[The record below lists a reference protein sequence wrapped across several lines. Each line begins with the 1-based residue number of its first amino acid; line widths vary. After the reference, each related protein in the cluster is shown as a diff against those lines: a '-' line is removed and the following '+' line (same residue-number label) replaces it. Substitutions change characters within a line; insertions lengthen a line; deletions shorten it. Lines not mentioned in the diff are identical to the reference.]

1 MAISLEL
8 IKELREK
15 SGAGMADCKNALTE
29 ADGDIELAMDLLRKK
44 GIAKAAKRS
53 DRETGEGL
61 VKVATNDDN
70 NQGYMFE
77 LCAETD
83 FVVRS
88 EQFQTFAAKLLEVV
102 KAARVDTKEA
112 LMDIDL
118 DDAGTV
124 GQTLESLSSVVGEKL
139 ELKQYAIVTS
149 GGTVGAY
156 SHAGEQIGAL
166 VAIDRPNEPE
176 LARDLAM
183 QVAASNPKCIAPA
196 DVKAEDLEREK
207 DIYAE
212 QLKKEGK
219 PEAMIEKIMSGK
231 VNKYYEEVCLTEQ
244 EFIKDETKRIK
255 QLLGEAKIE
264 KFVRFAL

>member
-29 ADGDIELAMDLLRKK
+29 ANGDLEQAMDLLRKK

-70 NQGYMFE
+70 NEGYMFK

-88 EQFQTFAAKLLEVV
+88 EQFQAIAIKLLEVV
-102 KAARVDTKEA
+102 KAARAESREV

-118 DDAGTV
+118 DGDGTV
-124 GQTLESLSSVVGEKL
+124 GEVIERLSSVVGEKI
-139 ELKQYAIVTS
+139 ELNQYAILTS

-156 SHAGEQIGAL
+156 SHAGEQIGSL
-166 VAIDRPNEPE
+166 VAIDRPNASE

-183 QVAASNPKCIAPA
+183 QVAASNPKYSIPA
-196 DVKAEDLEREK
+196 DVTAEELAREQ
-207 DIYAE
+207 DVYTE

-219 PEAMIEKIMSGK
+219 PEAMIEKIMAGK
-231 VNKYYEEVCLTEQ
+231 INKYYEEVCLTEQ
-244 EFIKDETKRIK
+244 EFIKDESKKIK
-255 QLLGEAKIE
+255 QLLGDAKIE

>member
-29 ADGDIELAMDLLRKK
+29 ANGDLEQAMDVLRKK

-61 VKVATNDDN
+61 VKVATNEDN
-70 NQGYMFE
+70 NEGYMFSV
-77 LCAETD
+77 CAETD

-88 EQFQTFAAKLLEVV
+88 EQFQAFAAKLLEVV
-102 KAARVDTKEA
+102 KAARVDSKEA

-118 DDAGTV
+118 DNAGTV
-124 GQTLESLSSVVGEKL
+124 GQAIEALSSVVGEKI
-139 ELKQYAIVTS
+139 ELKQYATLTS
-149 GGTVGAY
+149 GGTVAAY

-166 VAIDRPNEPE
+166 VALDRPNAQE

-183 QVAASNPKCIAPA
+183 QVAAANPKCSVPGEVA
-196 DVKAEDLEREK
+196 AEELQREK

-219 PEAMIEKIMSGK
+219 PEAMIEKIMTGK
-231 VNKYYEEVCLTEQ
+231 INKYYEEVCLTEQ
-244 EFIKDETKRIK
+244 EFIKDDTKKIK
-255 QLLGEAKIE
+255 DLLAGAKVE